1 MPQASRTEM
10 IPIRDVATLPQ
21 VTPCGKPLHPSTP
34 TRWAVYGIGGIRLE
48 SQKIAGRRY
57 TSPAAVERF
66 IARCAQARCPQHQ
79 DAVDSPA
86 LSPDST
92 LRRPDLDHD

>member
-10 IPIRDVATLPQ
+10 IPIRDVVTLPQ
-21 VTPCGKPLHPSTP
+21 LMPCGKPLHPSTP

-66 IARCAQARCPQHQ
+66 IARCAEATCPQHQ

-86 LSPDST
+86 LSPDSNT
-92 LRRPDLDHD
+92 QEA

>member
-1 MPQASRTEM
+1 MQHLSQTEW

-34 TRWAVYGIGGIRLE
+34 ARWAVYGIGGTRLE

-66 IARCAQARCPQHQ
+66 IARCAQATCPQHQ
-79 DAVDSPA
+79 DAIDSLA

-92 LRRPDLDHD
+92 HRRPDLDHD